1 MRLLLD
7 THVFLWWLRDDAIL
21 GSAAKELI
29 AEPDNRVM
37 VSVVSLWEALVK
49 VRVGKLS
56 VNLAALE
63 GCLVRDNFSRLAIG
77 PAHLAAL
84 AGLPKHHRDPFDHLL
99 VAQAISENAVF
110 VSDDE
115 ILGRYPVPVQRCR

>member
-7 THVFLWWLRDDAIL
+7 THVLLWWLNDDARL
-21 GSAAKELI
+21 GSAAKDLI
-29 AEPDNRVM
+29 AERDNGVI
-37 VSVVSLWEALVK
+37 VSVVSLWEILVK
-49 VRVGKLS
+49 VRIGKLTANI
-56 VNLAALE
+56 VALE
-63 GCLVRDNFSRLAIG
+63 RCLIRDDFARLAIL

-115 ILGRYPVPVQRCR
+115 IVGRYPVTVQRCR

>member
-1 MRLLLD
+1 VRLLLD
-7 THVFLWWLRDDAIL
+7 THVLLWWLNDDARL
-21 GSAAKELI
+21 GSAAKDLI
-29 AEPDNRVM
+29 AERDNGVI
-37 VSVVSLWEALVK
+37 VSVVSLWEILVK
-49 VRVGKLS
+49 VRIGKLTANI
-56 VNLAALE
+56 VALE
-63 GCLVRDNFSRLAIG
+63 RCLIRDDFARLAIL

-115 ILGRYPVPVQRCR
+115 IVGRYPVTVQRCR